1 MNKPT
6 YTLLMWKGATSPQFC
21 ELDPDEW
28 RNVDEHPQ
36 EYQIFIVD
44 GHTAKVLVATWEKSL
59 KWEDALKIAVSWVSG
74 AYQKIEVNL
83 KDLTSSH
90 EDGIP
95 HRFSEN
101 PPY

>member
-1 MNKPT
+1 MTKPT
-6 YTLLMWKGATSPQFC
+6 YTLLMFKGPYSTQFC

-44 GHTAKVLVATWEKSL
+44 GQTAKVLVATWEKTL
-59 KWEDALKIAVSWVSG
+59 TRFDALKIAVSWVTG
-74 AYQKIEVNL
+74 AYQKIEVDL
-83 KDLTSSH
+83 KELTSSH
-90 EDGIP
+90 ENGIP
-95 HRFSEN
+95 HRFSET

>member
-1 MNKPT
+1 MTKPT

-36 EYQIFIVD
+36 EYQIFVVD
-44 GHTAKVLVATWEKSL
+44 GQTAKVLVATWEKTL
-59 KWEDALKIAVSWVSG
+59 TRFDALKIAVSWVTG
-74 AYQKIEVNL
+74 AYQKIEVDL
-83 KDLTSSH
+83 KELTSSH
-90 EDGIP
+90 ENGIP

>member
-1 MNKPT
+1 MDKPT
-6 YTLLMWKGATSPQFC
+6 YTLLMWKGACSPQFC

-36 EYQIFIVD
+36 EYQIFVVD
-44 GHTAKVLVATWEKSL
+44 GQTAKVLVATWEKNL
-59 KWEDALKIAVSWVSG
+59 TWDDALKIASSWVFG
-74 AYQKIEVNL
+74 AYQKIVVDL
-83 KDLTSSH
+83 KELLSYH
-90 EDGIP
+90 EDGKP